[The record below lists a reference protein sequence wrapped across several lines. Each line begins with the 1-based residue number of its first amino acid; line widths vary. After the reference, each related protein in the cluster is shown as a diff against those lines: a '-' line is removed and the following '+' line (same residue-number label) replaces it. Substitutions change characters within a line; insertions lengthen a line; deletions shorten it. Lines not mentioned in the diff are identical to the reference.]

1 MNNKLANALAFIAG
15 AGIGVAATWQFFKKK
30 YKKIADEEIESV
42 KQYFPRKEVTAPST
56 EEKPAINE
64 TEAEKQEHKEL
75 VEDLGY
81 NHSEENKIPDSKICV
96 IPPESVGERE
106 DYEITSLTYYADDV
120 LVDEFD
126 EPVVDIEGTI
136 GYDSLKR
143 FGEYEDDAVH
153 VRNEV
158 LKTDFEILRDM
169 RTYSEA
175 TSRTSR
181 PENTDQCETE

>member
-1 MNNKLANALAFIAG
+1 MNNKLANTLAFIAG

-30 YKKIADEEIESV
+30 YKQIADEEIESV
-42 KQYFPRKEVTAPST
+42 KQHFPRKEVTAPSS
-56 EEKPAINE
+56 EEKPVISEN
-64 TEAEKQEHKEL
+64 EAEKQEHKEL

-81 NHSEENKIPDSKICV
+81 NHSEDKTSTDSQIYV
-96 IPPESVGERE
+96 IPPESVGERD
-106 DYEITSLTYYADDV
+106 DYDIVSMTYYADDI
-120 LVDEFD
+120 LTDEFD
-126 EPVVDIEGTI
+126 RAVVDIDGTV
-136 GYDSLKR
+136 GYDALKR

-181 PENTDQCETE
+181 PENADQCETE